1 MKITMKRLLLI
12 ILTMAAFTPLKAQN
26 DYKIITGQFEKG
38 APQVQEAFAQLF
50 GEDGTKEKFDFYFHW
65 YNIPH
70 EFGHCIL
77 DFYGRSVG
85 KVREEMLANRFA
97 VAYWKSA
104 GYSKELAELK
114 EMLES
119 ILETFPD
126 PVPEGRSFE
135 EYFTEIWGSDELIK
149 VSVYGYLQ
157 FKGVLIAMEEG
168 ESLEEWLAG
177 EGIDGFQAPQD
188 WKPVAYSI
196 GAESAELYLEDLQ
209 KYLRASGVSI
219 PSAVVELCDA
229 PSTHC
234 ARKVQ

>member
-114 EMLES
+114 EMLEERELS
-119 ILETFPD
+119 MQMAALGIRTGGTSGGF
-126 PVPEGRSFE
+126 GKE
-135 EYFTEIWGSDELIK
+135 EIK
-149 VSVYGYLQ
+149 KFADCFCSV
-157 FKGVLIAMEEG
+157 V
-168 ESLEEWLAG
+168 
-177 EGIDGFQAPQD
+177 
-188 WKPVAYSI
+188 
-196 GAESAELYLEDLQ
+196 
-209 KYLRASGVSI
+209 
-219 PSAVVELCDA
+219 
-229 PSTHC
+229 
-234 ARKVQ
+234 RKKSNNG